1 MLNTNSS
8 LKKTTSQ
15 EGGNKTKVLVI
26 DDSALMR
33 SMLKDILQQDMS
45 LEVVGTACDPY
56 DAREKI
62 KLLNP
67 DVLTLDVEMPKMD
80 GIQFLKN
87 LMKLHPMPVVM
98 ISTLTTQGAD
108 TTLDALSLGAIDFI
122 SKPGSDSVNS
132 LEDYSEDIIRKVKTA
147 SRANVNAL
155 SITRPK
161 IV

>member
-98 ISTLTTQGAD
+98 ISTLTTQGAH